1 MGRSSEV
8 PQHLRAGWDLR
19 NHILFPYG
27 SPRSV
32 RSTGSLVNN
41 ADLYHFAA
49 IKIKLTTSDS
59 WSGPRPR
66 NCILSS
72 FPGESQAG
80 VVRTVVED
88 ALL

>member
-1 MGRSSEV
+1 MGRSSEA

-27 SPRSV
+27 SPGSV
-32 RSTGSLVNN
+32 RSMGSLVNN

-49 IKIKLTTSDS
+49 IRIKWIKSDS

-72 FPGESQAG
+72 FPGDSQAAD
-80 VVRTVVED
+80 VRTVVEES
-88 ALL
+88 LL